1 MKLATCLL
9 FILMLLPFGY
19 SVAQTNTG
27 SEPLDTIVSISNR
40 RSVGKVQRVTTSII
54 TFIPKGKTKVEEIPR
69 KQIHRI
75 FYSNGKSE
83 FFNSLAVEMVDES
96 SWKTIILSENEDDI
110 QGLYALG
117 KVDAQSSPQSRSAKA
132 AKSSADI
139 RLKKKAVN
147 MGGVI
152 VLITKRES
160 KGGYNEIPTHYVEGV
175 VYGYEPPS
183 QNNPK

>member
-1 MKLATCLL
+1 MRLPYYILL
-9 FILMLLPFGY
+9 FSLLFF
-19 SVAQTNTG
+19 SVPAIGQSKPQT
-27 SEPLDTIVSISNR
+27 EAMDTIISISNR
-40 RSVGKVQRVTTSII
+40 RTVGKVQKVTTSAI
-54 TFIPKGKTKVEEIPR
+54 TFIPKGKTKAEELPR

-75 FYSNGKSE
+75 LYSNGKAE
-83 FFNSLAVEMVDES
+83 FFNSLAVEMVDEN
-96 SWKTIILSENEDDI
+96 SWKTIILSENEDDV
-110 QGLYALG
+110 QGLYPLG
-117 KVDAQSSPQSRSAKA
+117 KIDAQSSPQSRSAKA

-160 KGGYNEIPTHYVEGV
+160 KGGYNEIPTHYVEGM

-183 QNNPK
+183 QSNPK

>member
-1 MKLATCLL
+1 MKLTACFLFLL
-9 FILMLLPFGY
+9 ILFPHSQLE
-19 SVAQTNTG
+19 AQTTSG
-27 SEPLDTIVSISNR
+27 AEQMDTIVSISNR

-69 KQIHRI
+69 RQIHRI
-75 FYSNGKSE
+75 LYSNGKAE
-83 FFNSLAVEMVDES
+83 FFNSLAVEMVDEN
-96 SWKTIILSENEDDI
+96 SWKTIILSESEDDI